1 MIKNQ
6 LFSYTMDLLDRKDEI
21 LKRIY
26 DRCKREGEC
35 LIWQQHADS
44 HGYGQICVGNK
55 ERLVHRL
62 VLILESGQEGECA
75 LHTPI
80 ICHNP
85 RCCQIKHLR
94 WGTKKENLDDRKI
107 DGTSVAPSTAF
118 EKGESHP
125 KSKLKDEQVREIYF
139 MRGESKTSIGEKYGV
154 NYKTIS
160 LIQAGKTWRHITKQL
175 DDESEDIP
183 IDP

>member
-94 WGTKKENLDDRKI
+94 WGTKKEQAENRRSNKWYEV
-107 DGTSVAPSTAF
+107 DGRNMIQKDWSRTLGVDNRLFNKWVKKKGFEIAYKRFKKTA
-118 EKGESHP
+118 
-125 KSKLKDEQVREIYF
+125 
-139 MRGESKTSIGEKYGV
+139 
-154 NYKTIS
+154 
-160 LIQAGKTWRHITKQL
+160 
-175 DDESEDIP
+175 
-183 IDP
+183 